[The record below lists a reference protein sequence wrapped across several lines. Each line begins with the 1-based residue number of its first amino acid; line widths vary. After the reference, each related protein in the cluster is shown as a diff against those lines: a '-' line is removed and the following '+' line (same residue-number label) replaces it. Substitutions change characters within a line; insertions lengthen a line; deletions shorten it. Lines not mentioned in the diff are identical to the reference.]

1 MKTKNIIATL
11 VILMMTTLTSFGQ
24 FFGGIGLPWYKYN
37 DEDIFIGAIIK
48 KQDFN
53 SDQIKSISGIDM
65 VNFTYGFDFGGLD
78 YFVAKDKS
86 GTYSEFINAYTDAL
100 SKITDSKTAINSL
113 SLQNSECLK
122 SYKGERS
129 SSFFDQKI
137 ELERLFQ
144 FPNIINRKNTITYA
158 KLKATSYDC
167 GADLPFEAER
177 YIKDITQVEKYGI
190 ENLVHIT
197 SIIWGMYVE
206 IYAESPFIES
216 TSRRTVNKAIFQSTP
231 LSDKEKAQLANM
243 NFRMESS
250 HPLKITDINN
260 PLSNQLYPK
269 KLTPKIISITA
280 DSALNSAMF
289 INEY

>member
-11 VILMMTTLTSFGQ
+11 VIFMMTTLASFGQ
-24 FFGGIGLPWYKYN
+24 FYNGTGLPWYKYN
-37 DEDIFIGAIIK
+37 AEDIFIGSIIK

-53 SDQIKSISGIDM
+53 SNQIKSISGIDM

-78 YFVAKDKS
+78 YFVAEDKS

-100 SKITDSKTAINSL
+100 GKITDSETVINSL
-113 SLQNSECLK
+113 ILQNSESLK
-122 SYKGERS
+122 SYKEQRS

-158 KLKATSYDC
+158 KLKTTSYDC
-167 GADLPFEAER
+167 GADLPIKAER

-190 ENLVHIT
+190 DNLIHIT

-206 IYAESPFIES
+206 IYTESPFIES
-216 TSRRTVNKAIFQSTP
+216 TSKKIVNKAIFQSTP
-231 LSDKEKAQLANM
+231 LSEKEKAQLANI
-243 NFRMESS
+243 NFRIESS
-250 HPLKITDINN
+250 HPLKIIDINN
-260 PLSNQLYPK
+260 PLEKQLSPL

-280 DSALNSAMF
+280 DCADNLAPFSNK
-289 INEY
+289 Y